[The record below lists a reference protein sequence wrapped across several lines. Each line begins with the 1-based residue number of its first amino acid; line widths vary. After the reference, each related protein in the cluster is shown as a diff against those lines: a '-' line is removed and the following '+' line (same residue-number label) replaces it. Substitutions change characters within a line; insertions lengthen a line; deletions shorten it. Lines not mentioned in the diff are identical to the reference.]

1 MDLKTLLL
9 LKAAAGNTPAENLFD
24 ISTMEGKSGVTIEGD
39 ELSGTAAK
47 INAAGTLALTDS
59 IPAGSTV
66 KVSCRMRNEG
76 NSSTEGNGL
85 SVFLVYSDDATER
98 MFYAENADTVTKQFR
113 NTFTTEKEIVGLSF
127 SYYAKGQNT
136 WHVSG
141 MKVTI

>member
-9 LKAAAGNTPAENLFD
+9 LKAAGGPSAVNLFD
-24 ISTMEGKSGVTIEGD
+24 ISELEGKSGVTIDGD
-39 ELSGTAAK
+39 EFYGTAAK

-66 KVSCRMRNEG
+66 KVSCSMRNEG
-76 NSSTEGNGL
+76 NSSTEGNGV
-85 SVFLVYSDDATER
+85 SVFLVYSDNATER

-113 NTFTTEKEIVGLSF
+113 NTFTTEKEIVGISF

>member
-1 MDLKTLLL
+1 MDLKTLLR
-9 LKAAAGNTPAENLFD
+9 LKAAGGPSAVNLFD
-24 ISTMEGKSGVTIEGD
+24 ISELEGKSGVTIDGD
-39 ELSGTAAK
+39 EFYGTAAK

-66 KVSCRMRNEG
+66 KVSCSMRNEG

-85 SVFLVYSDDATER
+85 SVFLVYSDETTER

-127 SYYAKGQNT
+127 SYYAKGQNN
-136 WHVSG
+136 WHVSS